1 MKTYLLD
8 ILKRIKRKSE
18 ELDAKTVLCNTPWK
32 IFNDDGVEEAIHFR
46 ENGTLLVVIN
56 GRTTSGTWEIFV
68 EDRSVHIMYD
78 GQKNGIM
85 LKPAFKADGVLA
97 MQLDGTEQY
106 AFLVDK
112 SDKSFNKIKSLTDLN
127 NFYKQIEQ
135 KNEQQLLKE
144 TEEKKKKEEAE
155 RIKREAEIL
164 EKERLRKLEEERVKK
179 NEYLNKCL
187 KERAEQSRNFSNAN
201 RIFDAR
207 NYSVEEMVYEIN
219 VLREDKKFMKFL
231 KYAEKVPDFEY
242 YSKTG
247 VYKGWF
253 YDGEGSF
260 VKHFIMCIVVL
271 LFNFA
276 FLFLTII
283 SAKEEGYTWIWVLL
297 LSISWLLFTIWVLKG
312 MIGEMILDK
321 RVQFLEKNLDYYYW
335 PCELLTFDEIINF
348 DDNLLDEMRN
358 NYIVEKYREIF
369 SKRLCLIIEAFE
381 KKFYE

>member
-32 IFNDDGVEEAIHFR
+32 IFNDDGAEEAIHFR

-56 GRTTSGTWEIFV
+56 GRTISGTWEIFV

-112 SDKSFNKIKSLTDLN
+112 NDKSFNRIKSLTDLN

-187 KERAEQSRNFSNAN
+187 KERAKIYRNDSVFYAL
-201 RIFDAR
+201 
-207 NYSVEEMVYEIN
+207 NYSVDEMEYEIN
-219 VLREDKKFMKFL
+219 RIYKEKNFFKYLKLPKIISYDKYFDAYYLGRYYEYEWMENIFGLLLALLLGILLTWLLIYTQILFLLVVTFAWWVFFVWMLIRIVKEMIEAEAITFL
-231 KYAEKVPDFEY
+231 KNNKFNYGWYDDLKKIYKLLNNIDGNKIEKDKMIIFR
-242 YSKTG
+242 K
-247 VYKGWF
+247 YKEITLKR
-253 YDGEGSF
+253 YR
-260 VKHFIMCIVVL
+260 FI
-271 LFNFA
+271 
-276 FLFLTII
+276 
-283 SAKEEGYTWIWVLL
+283 EGY
-297 LSISWLLFTIWVLKG
+297 LS
-312 MIGEMILDK
+312 
-321 RVQFLEKNLDYYYW
+321 
-335 PCELLTFDEIINF
+335 
-348 DDNLLDEMRN
+348 DEMSLN
-358 NYIVEKYREIF
+358 KN
-369 SKRLCLIIEAFE
+369 
-381 KKFYE
+381 KKI

>member
-85 LKPAFKADGVLA
+85 LKPVFKADGVLA

-112 SDKSFNKIKSLTDLN
+112 NDKSFNKIKSLTDLN

-164 EKERLRKLEEERVKK
+164 EKERLRKLKEERVKK

-187 KERAEQSRNFSNAN
+187 KERAKIYRNDSVFYAL
-201 RIFDAR
+201 
-207 NYSVEEMVYEIN
+207 NYSVDEMVYEIN
-219 VLREDKKFMKFL
+219 RIYKEKNFFKYLKLPQIISYDKYFDAYYLGRYYEYEWMENIFGLLLALLLGILLTWLPIYTQILFLLVVTFAWWVFFVWMLIRIVKEMIEAKAITFL
-231 KYAEKVPDFEY
+231 KNNKFNYGWYDDLKKIYKLLNNIDGNKIEKDKMIIFR
-242 YSKTG
+242 K
-247 VYKGWF
+247 YKEITLKR
-253 YDGEGSF
+253 YR
-260 VKHFIMCIVVL
+260 FI
-271 LFNFA
+271 
-276 FLFLTII
+276 
-283 SAKEEGYTWIWVLL
+283 EGY
-297 LSISWLLFTIWVLKG
+297 LS
-312 MIGEMILDK
+312 
-321 RVQFLEKNLDYYYW
+321 
-335 PCELLTFDEIINF
+335 
-348 DDNLLDEMRN
+348 DEMSLN
-358 NYIVEKYREIF
+358 KN
-369 SKRLCLIIEAFE
+369 
-381 KKFYE
+381 KKI